1 MILKRCIICDICTVF
16 KLSQSICTHYPF
28 IHLDLM
34 YLFMSLQKS
43 LSLCVF
49 WLYINKNSR
58 GIDGKNKEQ
67 YSSYFQERHLVDS
80 CQFLELKHHTM
91 ISNSKILD
99 TSEAESVHLYFVN
112 FFIVFIFY
120 KSVKVVFYLF
130 GYSNDVL
137 IIALVKHTYEV

>member
-1 MILKRCIICDICTVF
+1 MIYVLFLNCHKVYAYTIHP
-16 KLSQSICTHYPF
+16 S

-58 GIDGKNKEQ
+58 GTDGKNKEQ
-67 YSSYFQERHLVDS
+67 YFSYFQERHLVDS

-91 ISNSKILD
+91 IGNSKILD
-99 TSEAESVHLYFVN
+99 TSEAESVLLYFVN
-112 FFIVFIFY
+112 FFIVLYSIRASKSCSIFLDTTMM
-120 KSVKVVFYLF
+120 F
-130 GYSNDVL
+130 
-137 IIALVKHTYEV
+137 